1 MSSSTLNTTAIA
13 VFVKTPGL
21 SPVKTRLA
29 ATIGTAAAE
38 EFYQL
43 CTEAIQ
49 ETLTTASE
57 TMDIVP
63 FWAVGE
69 EAGLSHPLW
78 QGFASIYT
86 GQGDLGERQH
96 HIYQT
101 LLAKYPQVILIGADS
116 PQLTTTHLK
125 KAIESLDSHNF
136 ALGPAVDGG
145 YYLFAGRA
153 AITRDIWTNVTY
165 STAHTASQLLAQLPT
180 AAAIL
185 EPITDVDNR
194 EDLAQVER
202 ELSADK
208 SIKIK
213 KESVLNY
220 IVSKLK

>member
-136 ALGPAVDGG
+136 ALGPAAVS
-145 YYLFAGRA
+145 YTHL
-153 AITRDIWTNVTY
+153 T
-165 STAHTASQLLAQLPT
+165 LPT
-180 AAAIL
+180 K
-185 EPITDVDNR
+185 R
-194 EDLAQVER
+194 
-202 ELSADK
+202 
-208 SIKIK
+208 
-213 KESVLNY
+213 
-220 IVSKLK
+220 IV